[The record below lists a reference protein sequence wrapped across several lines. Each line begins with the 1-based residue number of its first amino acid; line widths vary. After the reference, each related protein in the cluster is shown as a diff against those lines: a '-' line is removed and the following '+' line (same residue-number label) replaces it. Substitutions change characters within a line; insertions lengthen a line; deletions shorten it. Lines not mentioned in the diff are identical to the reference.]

1 MECEFF
7 VNTIRKN
14 DINSVIKN
22 VEITIH
28 NLNFVVNYMWC
39 FFACFFGTP
48 DKELEMRNS
57 KVIKALMLVT
67 QLGISMMVPIFLCVL
82 AGGFIDKKAG
92 TGWVMP
98 VFLFLGIAAAFR
110 NVYYLLK
117 PFYATDKAKED
128 AELAYIERLKAEGR
142 QAAEKR
148 SAEQQ
153 QPKKQS

>member
-1 MECEFF
+1 
-7 VNTIRKN
+7 
-14 DINSVIKN
+14 
-22 VEITIH
+22 
-28 NLNFVVNYMWC
+28 
-39 FFACFFGTP
+39 
-48 DKELEMRNS
+48 MRNS

-98 VFLFLGIAAAFR
+98 LFLFLGIAAAFR

-117 PFYATDKAKED
+117 PFYAKDKAKED

-142 QAAEKR
+142 QAAER
-148 SAEQQ
+148 
-153 QPKKQS
+153 KKSGDAGMQ